1 VVGPTP
7 TLESLHSQF
16 RDSIRSAT
24 PLPDRTIRITIDKN
38 NGDDERK
45 ISILVQQSFS
55 QSCLTMILG
64 LKECFSVESKDA
76 PSLTTIKKVF
86 DLLKTSCCVS
96 SMEKALKD
104 EELDV
109 ADINRSLYA
118 KVLESTHTHAFSFH
132 SDKAPSHL
140 DAMIFKSVE
149 ELVRSLSQQTAIIGP
164 LCLKLSSVTVN
175 RIVRDV
181 NGKISGYFT
190 RKSSLARLLF
200 DNFDIESESDAG
212 ILRYNEDPT
221 KRLTG
226 NSFSVDM
233 THFSLLT
240 SDTGE
245 ESKSS
250 HQLESGASAKSKVE
264 KVLNISD
271 LAVVNA
277 RNDRQVATFVGFDA
291 KRLKVDSDS
300 TYCLRKRDQ
309 FPPTV
314 NSDRINYVPS
324 PVKGKLLKN
333 GRVVVN
339 IPVTLQLNQL
349 EKPSWYVLYLMYRP
363 PCKSREPYVPPPP
376 PDPPPIRIPHVQSAT
391 PDPKP
396 PPGNRSR
403 YRRYSLIIVE
413 EERLGSRRG
422 KSLMPT

>member
-149 ELVRSLSQQTAIIGP
+149 ELVISLSQQTAIIGP
-164 LCLKLSSVTVN
+164 LCLKLSSQTVN

-181 NGKISGYFT
+181 NGKISAYFT

-245 ESKSS
+245 ES
-250 HQLESGASAKSKVE
+250 
-264 KVLNISD
+264 
-271 LAVVNA
+271 
-277 RNDRQVATFVGFDA
+277 
-291 KRLKVDSDS
+291 
-300 TYCLRKRDQ
+300 
-309 FPPTV
+309 
-314 NSDRINYVPS
+314 
-324 PVKGKLLKN
+324 
-333 GRVVVN
+333 
-339 IPVTLQLNQL
+339 
-349 EKPSWYVLYLMYRP
+349 
-363 PCKSREPYVPPPP
+363 
-376 PDPPPIRIPHVQSAT
+376 
-391 PDPKP
+391 
-396 PPGNRSR
+396 
-403 YRRYSLIIVE
+403 
-413 EERLGSRRG
+413 
-422 KSLMPT
+422 

>member
-250 HQLESGASAKSKVE
+250 HQLESGGSAKSKVE
-264 KVLNISD
+264 RV
-271 LAVVNA
+271 
-277 RNDRQVATFVGFDA
+277 
-291 KRLKVDSDS
+291 LKVDSDS